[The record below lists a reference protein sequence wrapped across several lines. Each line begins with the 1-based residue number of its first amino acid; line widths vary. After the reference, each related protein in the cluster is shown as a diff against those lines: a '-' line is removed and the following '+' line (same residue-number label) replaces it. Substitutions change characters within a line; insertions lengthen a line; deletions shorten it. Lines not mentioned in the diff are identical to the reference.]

1 MTVTRALL
9 IGGKEV
15 DALDGGVTDDLDP
28 FTGEVVARVAAAGKA
43 DVTRAVDAA
52 DAAFAEWSRSDPND
66 RRRVL
71 LAAADLLEHR
81 ASDIAEVMVSETG
94 SIRGWGAFNVGL
106 AGGMLREA
114 AGLTTAPVG
123 EVLTTSTPGSMS
135 LALRQPAGVVAA
147 FAPWNAPVILGV
159 RSVAVAL
166 AVGNTVVM
174 KPSEEAPLS
183 AALLLADVLGEAGIP
198 DGVVNVITNAP
209 PDAATIAEALISDP
223 RVRRV
228 NFTGST
234 RVGRIIAQ
242 TAALHLKP
250 AVLELGGKNAL
261 VILSDAD
268 VDYAVDAVSFGAYM
282 NSGQICM
289 STDRVIVDRSL
300 AAEFTQRLAAKASG
314 LPSGDPRLPTTLI
327 GQLLGRTGGG
337 GGGASPR
344 RRRRTRRRPL
354 PCVGPLRRA
363 PRPRDLVGGDLR
375 ARMHRDRG
383 RRDRS
388 RDRRRQRQR
397 VRADRRRHHRGPE
410 VRARSRPPGAYR
422 DRPRQ

>member
-1 MTVTRALL
+1 
-9 IGGKEV
+9 
-15 DALDGGVTDDLDP
+15 
-28 FTGEVVARVAAAGKA
+28 
-43 DVTRAVDAA
+43 
-52 DAAFAEWSRSDPND
+52 
-66 RRRVL
+66 
-71 LAAADLLEHR
+71 
-81 ASDIAEVMVSETG
+81 MVSETG

-327 GQLLGRTGGG
+327 GPLINPQAARRVSSLVGRAAAEGARVLAGGGEPDGALYPASVLSDVRPGHEIWSEEIFGPVCTVTEVDGIEAAIDAANDSVYGLTAGVITEDLKSGLEVARRVRTGIVHVNDQTVDDEPQAPFGG
-337 GGGASPR
+337 VGDSGYGRFGGKAGIDAF
-344 RRRRTRRRPL
+344 T
-354 PCVGPLRRA
+354 
-363 PRPRDLVGGDLR
+363 DLR
-375 ARMHRDRG
+375 WVTLQQG
-383 RRDRS
+383 KK
-388 RDRRRQRQR
+388 
-397 VRADRRRHHRGPE
+397 GFPF
-410 VRARSRPPGAYR
+410 
-422 DRPRQ
+422 